1 MRTLC
6 RRAGMTDAAR
16 SIARVPVREAGESP
30 RRARVVASVSLRV
43 PRRRLGPCPHFPRC
57 ACAALS
63 LGGLSVRELILR
75 TWRKI
80 NEHEILTRA
89 AAVAFYAMLALVPFL
104 ALTLTFTAQLLPDV
118 TDRTGKSMGIGNLTV
133 DELRTTLRDL
143 FPREAY
149 GVVEQQIARL
159 QQESHIGLISLS
171 LAITIWLASSLF
183 VAIIDAMN
191 RIYGVDETR
200 PLWKLRLVAIVMT
213 LFQAII
219 LVGSLLAIVV
229 WPQFVRWMGMSE
241 PAALLATAVQWLVV
255 TIAVLIS
262 FALTFYVG
270 PDADQH
276 WEWITPG
283 SLVGTIVFLIVSLL
297 LPRLRPELR
306 QLRQD
311 LRLAR
316 RGDGPAVLVLDL
328 ERGAALRRADEQGDR
343 RSLAPGQE
351 LRTEDRPDHHPR
363 LPGDGA
369 RAGAA
374 LSSG

>member
-1 MRTLC
+1 MSPFPPLRL
-6 RRAGMTDAAR
+6 
-16 SIARVPVREAGESP
+16 RE
-30 RRARVVASVSLRV
+30 
-43 PRRRLGPCPHFPRC
+43 
-57 ACAALS
+57 ALS

-118 TDRTGKSMGIGNLTV
+118 TDRTGKSLGIGNLTV
-133 DELRTTLRDL
+133 DELRSTLRDL

-159 QQESHIGLISLS
+159 QTESHIGLISLS

-213 LFQAII
+213 LVQAII

-241 PAALLATAVQWLVV
+241 PAALVATAVQWLVV
-255 TIAVLIS
+255 SIAVLLS
-262 FALTFYVG
+262 FALTIYIG

-283 SLVGTIVFLIVSLL
+283 SLVGTFFFLIVSLL
-297 LPRLRPELR
+297 FRIYVQNFANYDKTYGPLGGVMVLLFWFWISSVVLLTAAQINKVIEEASPLGKNYGQKIDPTNTPDFQAMEPEPAPR
-306 QLRQD
+306 
-311 LRLAR
+311 
-316 RGDGPAVLVLDL
+316 
-328 ERGAALRRADEQGDR
+328 
-343 RSLAPGQE
+343 
-351 LRTEDRPDHHPR
+351 
-363 LPGDGA
+363 
-369 RAGAA
+369 
-374 LSSG
+374 